1 MEPQQVEQRIQM
13 LEHEIKTLKFEIQKT
28 LIEIQKTLPEKPAT
42 AARWQKKAW
51 VLALV
56 NMFVAIVLFS
66 NIYLYV
72 PGSLPFAMDATVA
85 TYLRA
90 FWIALAFVWLILQ
103 MYPLALLLEQQD
115 PEWQELAWRNA
126 AGFFRDRPDVL
137 VLITVVVLL
146 VALVNTLMPA
156 AWLLVALMI
165 AVGATSLAIKR
176 LMEHKRV

>member
-1 MEPQQVEQRIQM
+1 MELQQMEERIQK

-28 LIEIQKTLPEKPAT
+28 LVEIQKTLPEKPVT

-56 NMFVAIVLFS
+56 NMLIAIVLFS
-66 NIYLYV
+66 NIYLYI
-72 PGSLPFAMDATVA
+72 PGSLPFALDATAA

-115 PEWQELAWRNA
+115 PAWQELAWHNA
-126 AGFFRDRPDVL
+126 VGFFRDRPDVL
-137 VLITVVVLL
+137 VLLTGIVLL
-146 VALVNTLMPA
+146 VGIVNTFVPA
-156 AWLLVALMI
+156 AWLVLALVLL
-165 AVGATSLAIKR
+165 LAAGGMTLR
-176 LMEHKRV
+176 HLLERRQV